1 MNTRSAIF
9 MTFSSLLLATIGMS
23 QGTAPVNY
31 LNVNGPIVFNSGT
44 YEFVWSAHPSPVY
57 YKHEYLKKGETV
69 QKFNSMVMVEVLTGT
84 ATPKDLVANKVAEL
98 KTMQSTNPY
107 VQFET
112 FFNKDSQE
120 YILDFLVTAN
130 SADNKVINIAE
141 RNVYRYKVYSENGK
155 KGVLLFA
162 VSTRSYGDNVTKFL
176 QSMKGTRMDLI
187 NKVKAFA
194 IPAFAV
200 K

>member
-1 MNTRSAIF
+1 
-9 MTFSSLLLATIGMS
+9 MS
-23 QGTAPVNY
+23 QSTKPVNY
-31 LNVNGPIVFNSGT
+31 LNVSGPIVFNSSS
-44 YEFVWSAHPSPVY
+44 YDFVWSSHPSPTY

-69 QKFNSMVMVEVLTGT
+69 QKFNTMVMVELLTGT
-84 ATPKDLVANKVAEL
+84 TTPKDLVANKVAEL

-112 FFNKDSQE
+112 FFNKDSNE

-130 SADNKVINIAE
+130 SADNKEITIAE

-176 QSMKGTRMDLI
+176 QSLKGSRMDLV
-187 NKVKAFA
+187 NKVKAFTVPA
-194 IPAFAV
+194 IV
-200 K
+200 IK